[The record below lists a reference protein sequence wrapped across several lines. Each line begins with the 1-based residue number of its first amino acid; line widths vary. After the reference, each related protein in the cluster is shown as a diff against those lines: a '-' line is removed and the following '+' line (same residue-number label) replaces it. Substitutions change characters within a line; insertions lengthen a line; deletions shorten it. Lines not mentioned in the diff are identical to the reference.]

1 VRVHNAPVD
10 GSGAPLLK
18 GYELEEDQYVVL
30 EPKEIAALRPRTST
44 ELNIMEFVLLEEIDP
59 IFFDTSYYIWPDR
72 GGEKPYAILLE
83 ALRKSGHVALG
94 SVAMHGRVHAV
105 VIRPATRGL
114 ALHTLY
120 YANEVRANEEYSSD
134 PKVVS
139 TKELELATM
148 LVQAL
153 AAKFE
158 PEKLK
163 DTFEDRLRELIDSRA
178 RVVVASEHHPM
189 EPGRAKVVDLMETL
203 RKSLE
208 MARKPV
214 KSEGA
219 SSRAQGAKRRQAR

>member
-1 VRVHNAPVD
+1 
-10 GSGAPLLK
+10 
-18 GYELEEDQYVVL
+18 
-30 EPKEIAALRPRTST
+30 
-44 ELNIMEFVLLEEIDP
+44 M
-59 IFFDTSYYIWPDR
+59 
-72 GGEKPYAILLE
+72 
-83 ALRKSGHVALG
+83 
-94 SVAMHGRVHAV
+94 
-105 VIRPATRGL
+105 IRPATRGL

-163 DTFEDRLRELIDSRA
+163 DTFEDRLRELVDSRA
-178 RVVVASEHHPM
+178 QVAVASEHHRT
-189 EPGRAKVVDLMETL
+189 EPGRAKVVVDLMETL

-214 KSEGA
+214 KSEAA
-219 SSRAQGAKRRQAR
+219 SPRAQGAKRRQAR